1 MAAGG
6 VVTRRRRALL
16 LIGLALLLG
25 GLAASDVARREAAL
39 HRELGPAV
47 PVVVARAQ
55 LPKGVRLTQA
65 RLALRRLPAR
75 FVPPGAFSSPAE
87 LTGLR
92 TAIAI
97 PAGGFLSA
105 TALDDGSAEPS
116 GPPIRAG
123 ERIAEV
129 VAAGRPDLVV
139 PGARVDVLVSRD
151 QGDGSPG
158 RTVLALEDVEV
169 LAAAPAEAVT
179 GEGGSQ
185 DGGGAGG
192 GGVQRVAAS
201 LRVTLRQAVYL
212 AAAQSFARELRLL
225 PRAAGERA
233 RGDEGLAVDQSL
245 S

>member
-1 MAAGG
+1 M
-6 VVTRRRRALL
+6 TRRRRGILL
-16 LIGLALLLG
+16 LGLALLLG
-25 GLAASDVARREAAL
+25 GLAASDVARRESAL
-39 HRELGPAV
+39 HRELGPLI
-47 PVVVARAQ
+47 PVVVARTE
-55 LPKGVRLTQA
+55 LPKGARLTQA
-65 RLALRRLPAR
+65 RVAVRRLPSR
-75 FVPPGAFSSPAE
+75 FVSPGAFSSPAE
-87 LTGLR
+87 LAGLR

-105 TALDDGSAEPS
+105 TALDDGSPEPS
-116 GPPIRAG
+116 GPPIRPG

-151 QGDGSPG
+151 QGDGAQG

-169 LAAAPAEAVT
+169 LAAAPAQATT
-179 GEGGSQ
+179 GDSGTDGGG
-185 DGGGAGG
+185 GGGAGG
-192 GGVQRVAAS
+192 GAQRVAAS

-225 PRAAGERA
+225 PRAAGDRA